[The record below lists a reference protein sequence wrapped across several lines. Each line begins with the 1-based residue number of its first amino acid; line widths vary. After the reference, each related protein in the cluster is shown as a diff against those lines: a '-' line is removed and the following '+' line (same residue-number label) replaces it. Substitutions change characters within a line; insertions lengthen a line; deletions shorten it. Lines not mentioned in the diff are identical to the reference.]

1 MTQKSPIIGLDW
13 RDENYGSVCAV
24 TAFRTSSDTI
34 DWSDR
39 IRARF
44 RACIKR
50 AGFAFHDGR
59 CAYIATTGEQAAR
72 EKALCDELAN
82 AGFQIIRGD
91 VRALA

>member
-1 MTQKSPIIGLDW
+1 MTNKSPIIGLDW
-13 RDENYGSVCAV
+13 RDENYGPVHAV
-24 TAFRTSSDTI
+24 TAFHTSSDTI

-44 RACIKR
+44 RACVKR

-59 CAYIATTGEQAAR
+59 CAYIATAGEKAAR

-91 VRALA
+91 VRALP